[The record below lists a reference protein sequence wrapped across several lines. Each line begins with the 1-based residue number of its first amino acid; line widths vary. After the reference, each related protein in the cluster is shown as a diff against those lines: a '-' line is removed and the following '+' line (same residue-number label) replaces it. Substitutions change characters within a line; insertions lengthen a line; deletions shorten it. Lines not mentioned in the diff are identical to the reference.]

1 MIKVFKLTEAQKN
14 KLLEVE
20 FVADNFYNPIQD
32 ANGVWIITEEEIDQT
47 TDENFTWVKD
57 LPQIDFKPIIEENAL

>member
-1 MIKVFKLTEAQKN
+1 MMKVFKLNEQQKN
-14 KLLEVE
+14 KLINVE

-32 ANGVWIITEEEIDQT
+32 ANGVWIITQQEIDQT

-57 LPQIDFKPIIEENAL
+57 LPQIEFIKPKE

>member
-1 MIKVFKLTEAQKN
+1 MKVFKLNEQQKN
-14 KLLEVE
+14 KLINVE

-32 ANGVWIITEEEIDQT
+32 ANGVWIITIEEVEQT

-57 LPQIDFKPIIEENAL
+57 LPQIDFIKPKE

>member
-1 MIKVFKLTEAQKN
+1 MKVFKLTEAQKN
-14 KLLEVE
+14 KLINVE

-32 ANGVWIITEEEIDQT
+32 ANGVWIITQQEIDQT

-57 LPQIDFKPIIEENAL
+57 LPQIDFIKPKE